1 MAERSIASV
10 LKTEDVEKHPG
21 VRIPEPPPLIKMKV
35 EISNGEL
42 LDKFSIL
49 EIKMGN
55 INDPSKLT
63 NVQNEYRELMDDCTN
78 LLRDSSINSLYSD
91 LKEINQKLWVIEDDI
106 RECERRK
113 DFGDEF
119 VSLARAVYFTNDER
133 ARVKKEINLA
143 SGSSLVEEKSY
154 QDY

>member
-1 MAERSIASV
+1 
-10 LKTEDVEKHPG
+10 
-21 VRIPEPPPLIKMKV
+21 MKV

-55 INDPSKLT
+55 ITDPAKLT
-63 NVQNEYRELMDDCTN
+63 NVENEYKELTSDCTD
-78 LLRDSSINSLYSD
+78 LLRDSTISSLYAE
-91 LKEINQKLWVIEDDI
+91 LKSINQKLWTVEDDI

-113 DFGDEF
+113 DFGQEF
-119 VSLARAVYFTNDER
+119 VSLAREVYFTNDER

-154 QDY
+154 QAY

>member
-1 MAERSIASV
+1 
-10 LKTEDVEKHPG
+10 
-21 VRIPEPPPLIKMKV
+21 MKV

-55 INDPSKLT
+55 ITDPSKLT
-63 NVQNEYRELMDDCTN
+63 NVENEYKELTSDCTD
-78 LLRDSSINSLYSD
+78 LLRNSTISSLYAE
-91 LKEINQKLWVIEDDI
+91 LKSINQKLWVVEDDI
-106 RECERRK
+106 RECERSK
-113 DFGDEF
+113 DFGQEF
-119 VSLARAVYFTNDER
+119 ISLAREVYFTNDDR

-154 QDY
+154 QAY

>member
-1 MAERSIASV
+1 
-10 LKTEDVEKHPG
+10 
-21 VRIPEPPPLIKMKV
+21 MKV

-55 INDPSKLT
+55 ITDPSKLT
-63 NVQNEYRELMDDCTN
+63 NIENEYKELTSDCTN
-78 LLRDSSINSLYSD
+78 LLRNSTISSLYAE
-91 LKEINQKLWVIEDDI
+91 LKSINQKLWIVEDDI

-113 DFGDEF
+113 DFGPEF
-119 VSLARAVYFTNDER
+119 IFLAREVYFTNDER
-133 ARVKKEINLA
+133 ARVKKEINLS

-154 QDY
+154 QAY

>member
-1 MAERSIASV
+1 
-10 LKTEDVEKHPG
+10 
-21 VRIPEPPPLIKMKV
+21 MKV

-55 INDPSKLT
+55 ITDPSKLT
-63 NVQNEYRELMDDCTN
+63 NIENEYRELTSDCTD
-78 LLRDSSINSLYSD
+78 LLRDSAISSLYAE
-91 LKEINQKLWVIEDDI
+91 LKSINQKLWTVEDDI

-113 DFGDEF
+113 DFGQEF
-119 VSLARAVYFTNDER
+119 ISLAREVYFTNDER

-154 QDY
+154 QAY

>member
-1 MAERSIASV
+1 
-10 LKTEDVEKHPG
+10 
-21 VRIPEPPPLIKMKV
+21 MKV

-55 INDPSKLT
+55 ITDPSKLT
-63 NVQNEYRELMDDCTN
+63 NVENEYRELTSDCTD
-78 LLRDSSINSLYSD
+78 LLRDSAISSLYAE
-91 LKEINQKLWVIEDDI
+91 LKSVNQRLWIIEDDI

-113 DFGDEF
+113 DFGQEF
-119 VSLARAVYFTNDER
+119 ISLAREVYFTNDDR

-154 QDY
+154 QVY

>member
-1 MAERSIASV
+1 
-10 LKTEDVEKHPG
+10 
-21 VRIPEPPPLIKMKV
+21 MKV

-55 INDPSKLT
+55 ITDPAKLV
-63 NVQNEYRELMDDCTN
+63 NIENEYRELTSDCTD
-78 LLRDSSINSLYSD
+78 LLRNSTISSLYAELKSINQ
-91 LKEINQKLWVIEDDI
+91 NLWTVEDDI

-113 DFGDEF
+113 DFGQEF
-119 VSLARAVYFTNDER
+119 ISLAREVYFTNDER

-154 QDY
+154 QAY

>member
-1 MAERSIASV
+1 
-10 LKTEDVEKHPG
+10 
-21 VRIPEPPPLIKMKV
+21 MKV

-55 INDPSKLT
+55 ITDPAKLT
-63 NVQNEYRELMDDCTN
+63 NIENEYKELTSDCTD
-78 LLRDSSINSLYSD
+78 LLRNSTISSLYAE
-91 LKEINQKLWVIEDDI
+91 LKSINQKLWIVEDDI

-113 DFGDEF
+113 DFGPEF
-119 VSLARAVYFTNDER
+119 ISLAREVYFTNDER

-143 SGSSLVEEKSY
+143 SGSSLIEEKSY
-154 QDY
+154 QAY

>member
-1 MAERSIASV
+1 
-10 LKTEDVEKHPG
+10 
-21 VRIPEPPPLIKMKV
+21 MKV

-55 INDPSKLT
+55 ITEPSKLA
-63 NVQNEYRELMDDCTN
+63 NVENEYRELTSDCTN
-78 LLRDSSINSLYSD
+78 LLRDSKISTLYAE
-91 LKEINQKLWVIEDDI
+91 LKSINQKLWVIEDDI
-106 RECERRK
+106 RDCERSK
-113 DFGDEF
+113 DFGPQF
-119 VSLARAVYFTNDER
+119 VSLARDVYFTNDDR
-133 ARVKKEINLA
+133 ARIKKEINLA

>member
-1 MAERSIASV
+1 
-10 LKTEDVEKHPG
+10 
-21 VRIPEPPPLIKMKV
+21 MKV

-55 INDPSKLT
+55 IADPAKLT
-63 NVQNEYRELMDDCTN
+63 NIEKEYKELTSDCTD
-78 LLRDSSINSLYSD
+78 LLRNSTISSLYAE
-91 LKEINQKLWVIEDDI
+91 LKSINQKLWVVEDDI
-106 RECERRK
+106 RECERSK
-113 DFGDEF
+113 DFGQEF
-119 VSLARAVYFTNDER
+119 ISLAREVYFTNDDR

-154 QDY
+154 QAY

>member
-1 MAERSIASV
+1 
-10 LKTEDVEKHPG
+10 
-21 VRIPEPPPLIKMKV
+21 MKV

-55 INDPSKLT
+55 ITDPSKLT
-63 NVQNEYRELMDDCTN
+63 NIENEYRELTSDCTD
-78 LLRDSSINSLYSD
+78 LLLNSTISSLYAE
-91 LKEINQKLWVIEDDI
+91 LKSINQKLWVVEDDI
-106 RECERRK
+106 RDCERSK
-113 DFGDEF
+113 DFGPQF
-119 VSLARAVYFTNDER
+119 VSLAREVYFTNDER

-154 QDY
+154 QAY

>member
-1 MAERSIASV
+1 
-10 LKTEDVEKHPG
+10 
-21 VRIPEPPPLIKMKV
+21 MKV

-42 LDKFSIL
+42 LDKLSIL

-55 INDPSKLT
+55 ITDPSKLT
-63 NVQNEYRELMDDCTN
+63 NIENEYRELTSDCTD
-78 LLRDSSINSLYSD
+78 LLRDSTISSLYAE
-91 LKEINQKLWVIEDDI
+91 LKSINQKLWIVEDDI

-113 DFGDEF
+113 DFGQEF
-119 VSLARAVYFTNDER
+119 ISLAREVYFTNDER

-154 QDY
+154 QAY

>member
-1 MAERSIASV
+1 
-10 LKTEDVEKHPG
+10 
-21 VRIPEPPPLIKMKV
+21 MKV

-55 INDPSKLT
+55 IADPAKLT
-63 NVQNEYRELMDDCTN
+63 NIENEYKELTSDCTD
-78 LLRDSSINSLYSD
+78 LLRNSTISSLYAE
-91 LKEINQKLWVIEDDI
+91 LKSINQKLWVVEDDI
-106 RECERRK
+106 RECERSK
-113 DFGDEF
+113 DFGQEF
-119 VSLARAVYFTNDER
+119 VSLAREVYFTNDDR

-154 QDY
+154 QAY

>member
-1 MAERSIASV
+1 
-10 LKTEDVEKHPG
+10 
-21 VRIPEPPPLIKMKV
+21 MKV

-42 LDKFSIL
+42 LDKFTIL

-55 INDPSKLT
+55 ITDPSKLV
-63 NVQNEYRELMDDCTN
+63 NIENEYRELTSDCTD
-78 LLRDSSINSLYSD
+78 LLRNSAISSLYAD
-91 LKEINQKLWVIEDDI
+91 LKSINQKLWIVEDDI

-113 DFGDEF
+113 DFGPEF
-119 VSLARAVYFTNDER
+119 ISLAREVYFTNDNR

-154 QDY
+154 RAY

>member
-1 MAERSIASV
+1 
-10 LKTEDVEKHPG
+10 
-21 VRIPEPPPLIKMKV
+21 MKV

-55 INDPSKLT
+55 ITDPSKLV
-63 NVQNEYRELMDDCTN
+63 NIENEYKELTSDCTD
-78 LLRDSSINSLYSD
+78 LLRDSTISSLYAE
-91 LKEINQKLWVIEDDI
+91 LKSINQKLWVVEDDI

-113 DFGDEF
+113 DLGQEF
-119 VSLARAVYFTNDER
+119 ISLAREVYFTNDER

-154 QDY
+154 QAY

>member
-1 MAERSIASV
+1 
-10 LKTEDVEKHPG
+10 
-21 VRIPEPPPLIKMKV
+21 MKV

-55 INDPSKLT
+55 ITDPSKLV
-63 NVQNEYRELMDDCTN
+63 NIENEYKELTSDCTD
-78 LLRDSSINSLYSD
+78 LLRDSTISFLYAE
-91 LKEINQKLWVIEDDI
+91 LKSINQKLWVIEDDI

-113 DFGDEF
+113 DFGQEF
-119 VSLARAVYFTNDER
+119 ISLAREVYFTNDER

-154 QDY
+154 QAY

>member
-1 MAERSIASV
+1 
-10 LKTEDVEKHPG
+10 
-21 VRIPEPPPLIKMKV
+21 MKV

-55 INDPSKLT
+55 ITDPSKLT
-63 NVQNEYRELMDDCTN
+63 NVENEYKELTSDCTD
-78 LLRDSSINSLYSD
+78 LLRNSTISSLYAE
-91 LKEINQKLWVIEDDI
+91 LKSVNQKLWVVEDDI
-106 RECERRK
+106 RECERSK
-113 DFGDEF
+113 DFGQEF
-119 VSLARAVYFTNDER
+119 ISLAREVYFTNDDR

-154 QDY
+154 QAY

>member
-1 MAERSIASV
+1 
-10 LKTEDVEKHPG
+10 
-21 VRIPEPPPLIKMKV
+21 MKV

-55 INDPSKLT
+55 ISDPSKLI
-63 NVQNEYRELMDDCTN
+63 NIQNEYRELTNDCTN
-78 LLRDSSINSLYSD
+78 LLRNSSINSLYSE
-91 LKEINQKLWVIEDDI
+91 LKSINQKLWVVEDDI
-106 RECERRK
+106 RECERKK

-119 VSLARAVYFTNDER
+119 ISLAREVYFTNDER

-143 SGSSLVEEKSY
+143 SGSSLIEEKSY
-154 QDY
+154 QDYK

>member
-1 MAERSIASV
+1 
-10 LKTEDVEKHPG
+10 
-21 VRIPEPPPLIKMKV
+21 MKV

-55 INDPSKLT
+55 ITDPSKLS
-63 NVQNEYRELMDDCTN
+63 NIENEYRELTDDCTN
-78 LLRDSSINSLYSD
+78 LLRDSSISSLYSE
-91 LKEINQKLWVIEDDI
+91 LKSINQKLWVVEDDI

-113 DFGDEF
+113 DFGQEF
-119 VSLARAVYFTNDER
+119 ISLAREVYFTNDER

-154 QDY
+154 QAY

>member
-1 MAERSIASV
+1 
-10 LKTEDVEKHPG
+10 
-21 VRIPEPPPLIKMKV
+21 MKV

-55 INDPSKLT
+55 ITDPAKLT
-63 NVQNEYRELMDDCTN
+63 NIEKEYKELTSDCTD
-78 LLRDSSINSLYSD
+78 LLRDSTISSLYAE
-91 LKEINQKLWVIEDDI
+91 LKSINQKLWVVEDDI

-113 DFGDEF
+113 DFGQGF
-119 VSLARAVYFTNDER
+119 ISLAREVYFTNDER

-154 QDY
+154 QAY

>member
-1 MAERSIASV
+1 
-10 LKTEDVEKHPG
+10 
-21 VRIPEPPPLIKMKV
+21 MKV

-55 INDPSKLT
+55 ITNPSKLA
-63 NVQNEYRELMDDCTN
+63 NVEKEYRELTNDCTN
-78 LLRDSSINSLYSD
+78 LLRDSKISSLYGE
-91 LKEINQKLWVIEDDI
+91 LKSINQKLWVIEDDI
-106 RECERRK
+106 RDCERSK
-113 DFGDEF
+113 DFGPQF
-119 VSLARAVYFTNDER
+119 VSLAREVYFTNDDR
-133 ARVKKEINLA
+133 ARIKKEINLA

>member
-1 MAERSIASV
+1 
-10 LKTEDVEKHPG
+10 
-21 VRIPEPPPLIKMKV
+21 MKV

-55 INDPSKLT
+55 ITDPSKLA
-63 NVQNEYRELMDDCTN
+63 NIENEYRELTSDCTD
-78 LLRDSSINSLYSD
+78 LLRDSTISSLYAE
-91 LKEINQKLWVIEDDI
+91 LKSINQKLWVVEDDI

-113 DFGDEF
+113 DFGQEF
-119 VSLARAVYFTNDER
+119 ISLAREVYFTNDER

-154 QDY
+154 QAY

>member
-1 MAERSIASV
+1 
-10 LKTEDVEKHPG
+10 
-21 VRIPEPPPLIKMKV
+21 MKV

-55 INDPSKLT
+55 ITNPSKLA
-63 NVQNEYRELMDDCTN
+63 NVENEYRELTNDCTN
-78 LLRDSSINSLYSD
+78 LLRNSSIRELYSE
-91 LKEINQKLWVIEDDI
+91 LKTINQRLWTVEDDI
-106 RECERRK
+106 RECERK
-113 DFGDEF
+113 KNFDQEF
-119 VSLARAVYFTNDER
+119 VSLAREVYFTNDER

-154 QDY
+154 QAY

>member
-1 MAERSIASV
+1 
-10 LKTEDVEKHPG
+10 
-21 VRIPEPPPLIKMKV
+21 MKV

-55 INDPSKLT
+55 ITDPSKLV
-63 NVQNEYRELMDDCTN
+63 NIENEYRELTNDCTD
-78 LLRDSSINSLYSD
+78 LLRNSSISLLYSE
-91 LKEINQKLWVIEDDI
+91 LKSINQKLWNVEDDI

-113 DFGDEF
+113 DFGQEF
-119 VSLARAVYFTNDER
+119 ISLAREVYFTNDER

-154 QDY
+154 QAY

>member
-1 MAERSIASV
+1 
-10 LKTEDVEKHPG
+10 
-21 VRIPEPPPLIKMKV
+21 MKV

-55 INDPSKLT
+55 ITDPAKLT
-63 NVQNEYRELMDDCTN
+63 NIENEYRELTSDCTD
-78 LLRDSSINSLYSD
+78 LLRSSTISSLYAE
-91 LKEINQKLWVIEDDI
+91 LKSINQKLWTVEDDI

-113 DFGDEF
+113 DFGQEF
-119 VSLARAVYFTNDER
+119 ISLAREVYFTNDER

-154 QDY
+154 QAY

>member
-1 MAERSIASV
+1 
-10 LKTEDVEKHPG
+10 
-21 VRIPEPPPLIKMKV
+21 MKV

-55 INDPSKLT
+55 ITDPSKLT
-63 NVQNEYRELMDDCTN
+63 NIENEYRELTSDCTD
-78 LLRDSSINSLYSD
+78 LLRNSTISSLYAE
-91 LKEINQKLWVIEDDI
+91 LKSINQKLWVVEDDI

-113 DFGDEF
+113 DFDQEF
-119 VSLARAVYFTNDER
+119 ISLAREVYFTNDER

-154 QDY
+154 QAY

>member
-1 MAERSIASV
+1 
-10 LKTEDVEKHPG
+10 
-21 VRIPEPPPLIKMKV
+21 MKV

-55 INDPSKLT
+55 ITDPAKLT
-63 NVQNEYRELMDDCTN
+63 NIENEYKELTSDCTD
-78 LLRDSSINSLYSD
+78 LLRDSTISSLYAE
-91 LKEINQKLWVIEDDI
+91 LKSINQKLWVVEDDI
-106 RECERRK
+106 RDCERSK
-113 DFGDEF
+113 DFGPRF
-119 VSLARAVYFTNDER
+119 VSLAREVYFTNDER

-154 QDY
+154 QAY

>member
-1 MAERSIASV
+1 
-10 LKTEDVEKHPG
+10 
-21 VRIPEPPPLIKMKV
+21 MKV

-55 INDPSKLT
+55 ITDPSKLV
-63 NVQNEYRELMDDCTN
+63 NIENEYKELTSDCTD
-78 LLRDSSINSLYSD
+78 LLRDSTISSLYAE
-91 LKEINQKLWVIEDDI
+91 LKSINQKLWVVEDDI

-113 DFGDEF
+113 DFGQEF
-119 VSLARAVYFTNDER
+119 ISLAREVYFTNDER

-154 QDY
+154 QAY

>member
-1 MAERSIASV
+1 
-10 LKTEDVEKHPG
+10 
-21 VRIPEPPPLIKMKV
+21 MKV

-49 EIKMGN
+49 EIKMCN
-55 INDPSKLT
+55 ITDPSKLT
-63 NVQNEYRELMDDCTN
+63 NIENEYRELTSDCTD
-78 LLRDSSINSLYSD
+78 LLRDSTISSLYAE
-91 LKEINQKLWVIEDDI
+91 LKSINQKLWVVEDDI

-113 DFGDEF
+113 DFGQEF
-119 VSLARAVYFTNDER
+119 ISLAREVYFTNDER

-154 QDY
+154 QAY